1 MVARETEKLAND
13 AESVDKYTTSLANK
27 IAGGRSQI
35 LIFNEKEAELCQSR
49 RFFFPSYF
57 ADDSRAA
64 VSKTSGADS
73 ERAQL
78 NAQVEQQ
85 GISPVEIQNMNSE
98 RTNLQTALAQANH
111 KQETILK
118 KSYDLEIDLQRGL
131 ENTAQ
136 LCATY
141 ELKATAI
148 GILPVAPEGFESVNF
163 AQELNGAADNPVPD
177 CQTLLRP
184 ALVQLKNRARAEGVR
199 LAEEDAV
206 LEEGLTRTKEAIGEL
221 KETVEA
227 DEIEMSQLEQD
238 VEDAKEVRFSLN
250 RILDRD

>member
-1 MVARETEKLAND
+1 M
-13 AESVDKYTTSLANK
+13 SVDFALP
-27 IAGGRSQI
+27 
-35 LIFNEKEAELCQSR
+35 CSR
-49 RFFFPSYF
+49 VLNFV
-57 ADDSRAA
+57 A
-64 VSKTSGADS
+64 VSKTAGAES

-78 NAQVEQQ
+78 NAQVELQ

-148 GILPVAPEGFESVNF
+148 GILPIAPEGFESVNF

-206 LEEGLTRTKEAIGEL
+206 LEEGLMRTKEAIGEL
-221 KETVEA
+221 RETVEA
-227 DEIEMSQLEQD
+227 DEVEMGQLEQE
-238 VEDAKEVRFSLN
+238 VEDAKEVRRFVPSF
-250 RILDRD
+250 DRRVSV